1 MNKSL
6 KTLLASGLLAITI
19 PAVACDY
26 PERPTIPDGSTASK
40 DEMLAAS
47 SQVKEYLASV
57 DEYLTCIED
66 AEQAAI
72 DEMGSPD
79 DDAAKAE
86 VEAEKQRRGEMLD
99 KRFDAANEEKAL
111 VGEMFN
117 QQVRAYNAKRK
128 ETSNGS

>member
-1 MNKSL
+1 MNTANKFFLSI
-6 KTLLASGLLAITI
+6 LAAGTVLFAQ

-26 PERPTIPDGSTASK
+26 PARPDIPDGATASK

-47 SQVKEYLASV
+47 ASVKDYLAKV

-66 AEQAAI
+66 EEKDAVDSMAER
-72 DEMGSPD
+72 PD
-79 DDAAKAE
+79 DE
-86 VEAEKQRRGEMLD
+86 ELQRRNDMLN

-117 QQVRAYNAKRK
+117 QQVRAFNEKARAAR
-128 ETSNGS
+128 N